1 MSAFPNEI
9 SIIEREGTHRG
20 TLWLGPKYPVFGPRG
35 SKTRSM
41 SRFSVG
47 DVPVFADIDDVDA
60 VHRLLVELHDAGIR
74 VKDRGKPILSFPG

>member
-9 SIIEREGTHRG
+9 SIIQREGAQRG
-20 TLWLGPKYPVFGPRG
+20 TLWLGPPYPVLGPRG

-41 SRFSVG
+41 SRFSVS

-60 VHRLLVELHDAGIR
+60 VHRLLIELHCADGA
-74 VKDRGKPILSFPG
+74 KDRGKPMLSFPG